1 MLPSRTVQLE
11 LELLSI
17 PHAQAPRV
25 VASAVLRK
33 HRLRN
38 DVLRRVDYVRRF
50 FPELDGE
57 TITVGLTRA
66 ASGMAVPGGSRI
78 WLNPSRLSHH
88 TIAHE
93 LIHLLQRR
101 ELGIPSG
108 EKACDV
114 YSLARH
120 WTLNDDRPSYVRVP
134 RSLCEENGAVS
145 ERVGRALFEIA
156 LDALDRRAQGHRN
169 YIAYFEREVERR
181 GPALASREN
190 RAFVEPLSRS
200 AT

>member
-1 MLPSRTVQLE
+1 MQFE
-11 LELLSI
+11 LELLS
-17 PHAQAPRV
+17 PSNAEAPRV

-78 WLNPSRLSHH
+78 WLNPSRLSNH

-93 LIHLLQRR
+93 LIHLLQLRN
-101 ELGIPSG
+101 LGIPSG
-108 EKACDV
+108 ERACDV
-114 YSLARH
+114 FSMARH
-120 WTLNDDRPSYVRVP
+120 WSLNDDRPSYVRVP
-134 RSLCEENGAVS
+134 LSLMDGHDAVPES
-145 ERVGRALFEIA
+145 VARTLFEVA
-156 LDALDRRAQGHRN
+156 LEALARREQGHRQ
-169 YIAYFEREVERR
+169 YIAYFEHEIKRR
-181 GPALASREN
+181 SPARTSRAN
-190 RAFVEPLSRS
+190 RASVEISGGLL
-200 AT
+200 T

>member
-1 MLPSRTVQLE
+1 M
-11 LELLSI
+11 
-17 PHAQAPRV
+17 
-25 VASAVLRK
+25 VASAVLQR

-93 LIHLLQRR
+93 LIHLLQLRN
-101 ELGIPSG
+101 LGIPSG

-114 YSLARH
+114 FSLARH

-134 RSLCEENGAVS
+134 LALTDGHGAVPES
-145 ERVGRALFEIA
+145 VARMLLEVAREALA
-156 LDALDRRAQGHRN
+156 RREQGHRQ
-169 YIAYFEREVERR
+169 YIAYFEHEVPRR
-181 GPALASREN
+181 SPALASGEN
-190 RAFVEPLSRS
+190 RAPEKLSS
-200 AT
+200 LSLT